1 MKYRRFL
8 AAVAAM
14 TVMASMVSCG
24 KEKKASTTPA
34 AESSAVSDTDKRSND
49 TVSDDEDESTDSD
62 SKKTITTAKD
72 EKSDK
77 SGTTTTKAGEK
88 KSDGVTTTAKSGSSG
103 SSSGGNSSSG
113 GSNSSGSSNTSGGNS
128 SSGGS
133 SSGSS
138 SGNSSGGSS
147 SGGSSTG
154 ATGEVKEYTAE
165 IVLGNAP
172 KVTGSNVTV
181 NGSTVIITAEG
192 DYIFSGSVSEGQI
205 IVRTGVA
212 ATEDK
217 VTLVLNGVDISNSS
231 QPAIFIDE
239 CKRCTIK
246 PKEGSVNYVSSGVEK
261 KSAHETGAI
270 FSNDTIKLKG
280 NGELNITA
288 TASHGINSDDDVVI
302 ESGTYNIESRK
313 SGIIAN
319 ADVTINDGN
328 IRVKSGTNGIKS
340 EGTLNV
346 NGGYTVISG
355 GTKEEKS
362 AVYAYST
369 FSYTNGYLYAAG
381 NKVSTPTYSD
391 HPYIVADL
399 GEVIGGGSTV
409 EMVLDGTQVVSME
422 PHNEFRCLMLL
433 SPDVH
438 EGSNFYTVINGNS
451 SEEFNVSVGQNLF
464 SLK

>member
-1 MKYRRFL
+1 MKYSRLL
-8 AAVAAM
+8 AAAAAVTM
-14 TVMASMVSCG
+14 LFSGYSCG
-24 KEKKASTTPA
+24 KDDNKAS
-34 AESSAVSDTDKRSND
+34 SDVND
-49 TVSDDEDESTDSD
+49 STVSDSAETTEKKSSKD
-62 SKKTITTAKD
+62 SKSSKTDKKDGEKTTTEKKD

-77 SGTTTTKAGEK
+77 KTTTTKAGEK
-88 KSDGVTTTAKSGSSG
+88 KSDTTTTAKKDSSDKGGNNSGGGSSNNNDNN
-103 SSSGGNSSSG
+103 NSSQG
-113 GSNSSGSSNTSGGNS
+113 GSNNESDGSGE
-128 SSGGS
+128 
-133 SSGSS
+133 
-138 SGNSSGGSS
+138 
-147 SGGSSTG
+147 
-154 ATGEVKEYTAE
+154 EVKEYTAE
-165 IVLGNAP
+165 ITLGGTP

>member
-1 MKYRRFL
+1 MKYRRFM

-49 TVSDDEDESTDSD
+49 TVSDDEEKTTDSD
-62 SKKTITTAKD
+62 SKKTTTTAKD

-77 SGTTTTKAGEK
+77 NGTTTTKAGEK
-88 KSDGVTTTAKSGSSG
+88 KSEGATTTAKSGSSG
-103 SSSGGNSSSG
+103 SSSGGDNSSSG
-113 GSNSSGSSNTSGGNS
+113 GSNSSGSSN
-128 SSGGS
+128 SSGGSS

-138 SGNSSGGSS
+138 SGNSSGSSS
-147 SGGSSTG
+147 SGGSSSG
-154 ATGEVKEYTAE
+154 DTGEVKEYTAE
-165 IVLGNAP
+165 IVLGSTP

-181 NGSTVIITAEG
+181 NGSTVIVTAEG

-205 IVRTGVA
+205 IVKTGVA
-212 ATEDK
+212 KTEDK
-217 VTLVLNGVDISNSS
+217 VTIVLNGVDISNSS
-231 QPAIFIDE
+231 QPAIFIEE

-288 TASHGINSDDDVVI
+288 TASYGINSDDDVVI
-302 ESGTYNIESRK
+302 ESGTYNIDSRK

-328 IRVKSGTNGIKS
+328 IHVKSGTNGIKS

-369 FSYTNGYLYAAG
+369 FSYKNGYLYAAG

-409 EMVLDGTQVVSME
+409 EMVLDGTQVVTME
-422 PHNEFRCLMLL
+422 PQNEFRCLMLL

-451 SEEFNVSVGQNLF
+451 SEEFNVSLGQNLF
-464 SLK
+464 KLK

>member
-1 MKYRRFL
+1 MKYRRFM

-24 KEKKASTTPA
+24 KDKQKSSSSTAS
-34 AESSAVSDTDKRSND
+34 SKAVSDTDTGSND
-49 TVSDDEDESTDSD
+49 TSSADDEETTDSD
-62 SKKTITTAKD
+62 GKKTTTTAKDKD

-88 KSDGVTTTAKSGSSG
+88 KSEGATATAKSGSSG

-133 SSGSS
+133 SSGS
-138 SGNSSGGSS
+138 SSGGSS

-369 FSYTNGYLYAAG
+369 FSYKNGYLYAAG

>member
-1 MKYRRFL
+1 MGKKGVLIMKYRRL
-8 AAVAAM
+8 MAAVAAM
-14 TVMASMVSCG
+14 VVMASMVSCG
-24 KEKKASTTPA
+24 KDKKSSTVTTSESPA
-34 AESSAVSDTDKRSND
+34 ATDTNTAGSDTTTADKEE
-49 TVSDDEDESTDSD
+49 TTDSD
-62 SKKTITTAKD
+62 GEKTTTKAK
-72 EKSDK
+72 EKDDK
-77 SGTTTTKAGEK
+77 SETTTTKAGEK
-88 KSDGVTTTAKSGSSG
+88 KADTTTTAKSGSSG
-103 SSSGGNSSSG
+103 
-113 GSNSSGSSNTSGGNS
+113 GSNSGGNS

-133 SSGSS
+133 SSGG
-138 SGNSSGGSS
+138 SGSSGGSS
-147 SGGSSTG
+147 SGNSSEGSGGSTSG
-154 ATGEVKEYTAE
+154 GGSGDTGTVKEYTAE
-165 IVLGNAP
+165 IVLGSTP

-205 IVRTGVA
+205 VVKTGVA
-212 ATEDK
+212 KTEDK
-217 VTLVLNGVDISNSS
+217 VTIVLNGVGISNSS
-231 QPAIFIDE
+231 QPAIFIEE

-319 ADVTINDGN
+319 TDVTINDGN
-328 IRVKSGTNGIKS
+328 IHVKSGTNGIKS

-391 HPYIVADL
+391 HPYIAADL
-399 GEVIGGGSTV
+399 GEVVGGGSTV

-422 PHNEFRCLMLL
+422 PHNEFRCLMML

-451 SEEFNVSVGQNLF
+451 SSEFNVSGGQNLF

>member
-1 MKYRRFL
+1 MKYRRFM

-34 AESSAVSDTDKRSND
+34 AESSAVSETDKRSND
-49 TVSDDEDESTDSD
+49 TVSDDEEETTDSD
-62 SKKTITTAKD
+62 SKKTTTTAKD
-72 EKSDK
+72 EKTDK
-77 SGTTTTKAGEK
+77 NGTTTTKAGEK
-88 KSDGVTTTAKSGSSG
+88 KSEGTTTTAKSGSSG
-103 SSSGGNSSSG
+103 SSSGGNNSSSG
-113 GSNSSGSSNTSGGNS
+113 GSNSSGSN
-128 SSGGS
+128 S

-138 SGNSSGGSS
+138 SGNSSGSSS
-147 SGGSSTG
+147 SGGSSSG
-154 ATGEVKEYTAE
+154 DTGEVKEYTAE
-165 IVLGNAP
+165 IVLGSTP

-181 NGSTVIITAEG
+181 NGSTVIVTAEG

-212 ATEDK
+212 KTEDK
-217 VTLVLNGVDISNSS
+217 VTIVLNGVDISNSS
-231 QPAIFIDE
+231 QPAIFIEE

-302 ESGTYNIESRK
+302 ESGTYNIDSRK
-313 SGIIAN
+313 SGITAN

-328 IRVKSGTNGIKS
+328 IHVKSGTNGIKS

-409 EMVLDGTQVVSME
+409 EMVLDGTQVVTME
-422 PHNEFRCLMLL
+422 PQNEFRCLMLL

-451 SEEFNVSVGQNLF
+451 SEEFNVSLGQNLF
-464 SLK
+464 KLK